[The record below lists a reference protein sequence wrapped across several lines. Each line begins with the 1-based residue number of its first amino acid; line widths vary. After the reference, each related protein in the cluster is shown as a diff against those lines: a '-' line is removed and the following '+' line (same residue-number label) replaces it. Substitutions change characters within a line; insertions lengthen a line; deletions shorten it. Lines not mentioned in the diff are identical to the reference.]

1 MNVIASPARSA
12 PSAESPSLNA
22 QDLEHYLLSAFPQ
35 VQTRDH
41 CGYRFFFAGANHQ
54 LPFASL
60 ADSDNPYDQVSDL
73 NRPEVFR
80 VNFALAPATF
90 EALFP
95 AESWNGG
102 EIDYQVLNQF
112 LPHPHYARQHF
123 ACILNPG
130 GQNGDRLKTYL
141 AEAHTLA
148 VSRLPAQADPVQ
160 PI

>member
-12 PSAESPSLNA
+12 PSAESPSLKA

-41 CGYRFFFAGANHQ
+41 CGYRFFFAGADHH

-80 VNFALAPATF
+80 VNFALAPSIF
-90 EALFP
+90 ESLFP
-95 AESWNGG
+95 PGSWDISAIN
-102 EIDYQVLNQF
+102 YQVLNQF

-130 GQNGDRLKTYL
+130 GRNGDLLKGYL

-148 VSRLPAQADPVQ
+148 VSRLPAQARLVQ